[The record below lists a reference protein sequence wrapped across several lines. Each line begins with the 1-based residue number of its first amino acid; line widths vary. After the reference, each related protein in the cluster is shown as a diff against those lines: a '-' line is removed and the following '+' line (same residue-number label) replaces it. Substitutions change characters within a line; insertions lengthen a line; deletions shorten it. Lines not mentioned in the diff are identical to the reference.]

1 MFIIKQSHK
10 TQLLVCKIFNFLCI
24 LIVSM
29 KSIRTQMI
37 SLIVVVCVIV
47 FFGLNY
53 FIEQKLNELK
63 NHTITQY
70 LDITESRANEVSK
83 ELVGIINQVRM
94 ISNSTIIQSMD
105 LNVIKDYLKSLI
117 EDSNIRSMT
126 FSDINGKAWTTYDAE
141 IDISDQE
148 QFKSII
154 INQKE
159 WIISNPFHSPYFFE
173 DIPIITISHQI
184 RVNGEVVGLLN
195 AVVTTEFMNRIT
207 ESIQFKNLSFAW
219 IIDSN
224 GKIVSHPNEAISIDQ
239 SYSNILQYD
248 ESNPFIS
255 NSGSFNYLDENNR
268 SMLAVYSTIPNTSG
282 WKLIISIEN
291 RNAFAELTSAMN
303 YVDYALL
310 ISLVILILFALIYA
324 NSISEP
330 ILRLRHV
337 FERAEKGDLNVKA
350 DESVKNEIGLAGVS
364 FNHMLQEIKN
374 LTYIDPVTQIGNYR
388 SYLSESNFI
397 IQSNKEHTY
406 YVVVISIDD
415 FKKINSLGGYG
426 FGNETLKKFAE
437 LIQSQ
442 LHEDE
447 IVARYFGDEM
457 ILLLKENDLEV
468 LRERIS
474 VLLKECQ
481 RPFIIMDIDIHLSIS
496 CGIARHIPTESIEM
510 SIHNSTIAKLK
521 AKKMGGNVAIFYGD
535 GINQEIK
542 LEQDIEKE
550 LYHAIDRN
558 ELYLVYQPIFDLNTM
573 KVSGFEALLRWNHPV
588 YNSHRIDSIIKIAEN
603 SGQMPK
609 IGRWVMKEAC
619 YQLKTLNESF
629 PDLSIALNVSVV
641 QFNDSYFI
649 KNVEEI
655 LKYTKINRKN
665 LIFEITESSAM
676 NNVDENLND
685 LKRLRDLGVGL
696 SIDDFGTGY
705 SSLAYLSQFPI
716 DHIKIDRNFI
726 RKMTEESSDLMLVK
740 TMITLAKSLHLEV
753 IAEGVESLEEMNL
766 LKSLECDKIQG
777 YLISKPKRM
786 KDLEIV
792 S

>member
-1 MFIIKQSHK
+1 
-10 TQLLVCKIFNFLCI
+10 
-24 LIVSM
+24 M

-37 SLIVVVCVIV
+37 SLIVIVCVIV

-53 FIEQKLNELK
+53 SIEQKLNELK

-94 ISNSTIIQSMD
+94 VSKSTIIQSMD
-105 LNVIKDYLKSLI
+105 LNIIKDYLKSLI

-126 FSDINGKAWTTYDAE
+126 FSDINGKAWTTYDSD
-141 IDISDQE
+141 IDISNQE
-148 QFKSII
+148 QYKSII
-154 INQKE
+154 IDQKE

-184 RVNGEVVGLLN
+184 KVNDEIVGLLN
-195 AVVTTEFMNRIT
+195 AVVTTEFMNKIT

-224 GKIVSHPNEAISIDQ
+224 GKIVSHPSNSISIDQ
-239 SYSNILQYD
+239 SYNNILQY
-248 ESNPFIS
+248 EGSNPFTN

-291 RNAFAELTSAMN
+291 RNAFTELTSVMN

-310 ISLVILILFALIYA
+310 ISLVILILFALVYA

-397 IQSNKEHTY
+397 IQSNKNDTY

-437 LIQSQ
+437 LIQTQ

-496 CGIARHIPTESIEM
+496 CGIAKHISTDTIEM

-558 ELYLVYQPIFDLNTM
+558 ELYLVYQPIFDLNSM
-573 KVSGFEALLRWNHPV
+573 KISGFEALLRWNHPI

-619 YQLKTLNESF
+619 YQLKALNETF
-629 PDLSIALNVSVV
+629 PDLSIALNVSMV

-655 LKYTKINRKN
+655 LKYTKINRTN

-685 LKRLRDLGVGL
+685 LRRLKDLGIGL

-753 IAEGVESLEEMNL
+753 IAEGVESLEEMNI

>member
-1 MFIIKQSHK
+1 
-10 TQLLVCKIFNFLCI
+10 
-24 LIVSM
+24 M

-37 SLIVVVCVIV
+37 SLIVVVCIAV
-47 FFGLNY
+47 FFGLS
-53 FIEQKLNELK
+53 FSIERKLNELK
-63 NHTITQY
+63 EHTITQY
-70 LDITESRANEVSK
+70 MDITESRANEVSK

-94 ISNSTIIQSMD
+94 ISNSTIVQTMD
-105 LNVIKDYLKSLI
+105 LEVIKDYLKSLVS
-117 EDSNIRSMT
+117 DSNVRSMT
-126 FSDINGKAWTTYDAE
+126 ISDINGKAWTTYDSE
-141 IDISDQE
+141 IDISNQE
-148 QFKSII
+148 QFKAII
-154 INQKE
+154 GDQKE

-184 RVNGEVVGLLN
+184 KVNGNVVGLLN
-195 AVVTTEFMNRIT
+195 AVITTEFMNKIT
-207 ESIQFKNLSFAW
+207 DSIQFKNLSFAW

-224 GKIVSHPNEAISIDQ
+224 GKIVSHPDKAITIDT
-239 SYSNILQYD
+239 SYRNILQYD
-248 ESNPFIS
+248 DSDPFE
-255 NSGSFNYLDENNR
+255 NKNGSFNYLDENNK

-282 WKLIISIEN
+282 WTLIISIEN
-291 RNAFAELTSAMN
+291 RNAFTELTSVMN
-303 YVDYALL
+303 YIDYALL
-310 ISLVILILFALIYA
+310 ISLVVLILFALIYA

-350 DESVKNEIGLAGVS
+350 DENVKNEIGLAGVS

-374 LTYIDPVTQIGNYR
+374 LTYIDPVTQISNYR
-388 SYLSESNFI
+388 SYLSESNFR
-397 IQSNKEHTY
+397 IQANPKDTF

-442 LHEDE
+442 LQKDE
-447 IVARYFGDEM
+447 IIARYFGDEI
-457 ILLLKENDLEV
+457 ILLLKENDLEI

-474 VLLKECQ
+474 ILLKECQ
-481 RPFIIMDIDIHLSIS
+481 KPFIIMDIDIHLSIS
-496 CGIARHIPTESIEM
+496 CGIAKHIPSDTIET

-521 AKKMGGNVAIFYGD
+521 AKKLGGNIAIFYGD

-558 ELYLVYQPIFDLNTM
+558 ELYLVYQPIFDLNSM
-573 KVSGFEALLRWNHPV
+573 RVSGFEALLRWNHPI
-588 YNSHRIDSIIKIAEN
+588 YHSQRIDTIIKIAEN
-603 SGQMPK
+603 SGQMQK

-619 YQLKTLNESF
+619 YQLKTLNETY
-629 PDLSIALNVSVV
+629 PDLTIALNVSVV
-641 QFNDSYFI
+641 QFNDSYFV
-649 KNVEEI
+649 KNVEEL
-655 LKYTKINRKN
+655 LKFTKINRTN

-676 NNVDENLND
+676 SNVDDNMND
-685 LKRLRDLGVGL
+685 LRRLKDLGIGL

-726 RKMTEESSDLMLVK
+726 RKMTEESSALMLVK
-740 TMITLAKSLHLEV
+740 TMITLAKSLNLEV
-753 IAEGVESLEEMNL
+753 IAEGVESLEEMNI
-766 LKSLECDKIQG
+766 LKSLECNKIQG